1 MGFNDKKT
9 SIMKLVD
16 LLKTHELLMHKCPEV
31 LEIIESYLSYERYV
45 IEKAFRTGKEI
56 GNCYVENG
64 EDKFYLTATQYY
76 YQTFNTGQDED

>member
-1 MGFNDKKT
+1 MTLQDKT
-9 SIMKLVD
+9 PIESILSILKSHIKLNN
-16 LLKTHELLMHKCPEV
+16 ECPEV

-45 IEKAFRTGKEI
+45 IEKAFRTGKEL
-56 GNCYVENG
+56 GNCYVESG